1 VEGLYFPTALAL
13 LVLISLFMGLFG
25 AESRPGFDES
35 RSDKKERWFPHSRN
49 D

>member
-1 VEGLYFPTALAL
+1 VEGLYFPAALLL
-13 LVLISLFMGLFG
+13 LVLISLAMGLFG

-35 RSDKKERWFPHSRN
+35 RSQKKERWFFHSKN

>member
-1 VEGLYFPTALAL
+1 VEGLYLPTALVL

-25 AESRPGFDES
+25 AESRPGFDET
-35 RSDKKERWFPHSRN
+35 RSNHKERWFFHSRN